1 MIHFCTKS
9 DPPPV
14 LILLPTMEV
23 FGQKPS
29 DKQKGRQTG
38 KAKTGINPRAGF
50 RTLIFCLSMHIY
62 FYTRVRCS
70 LLVCQVSPRFAKIK
84 QNLK

>member
-38 KAKTGINPRAGF
+38 KAKTGINSRAGF
-50 RTLIFCLSMHIY
+50 RTLIFCLSM
-62 FYTRVRCS
+62 
-70 LLVCQVSPRFAKIK
+70 LSPRMPSITSFCKNKTKPEVINK
-84 QNLK
+84 